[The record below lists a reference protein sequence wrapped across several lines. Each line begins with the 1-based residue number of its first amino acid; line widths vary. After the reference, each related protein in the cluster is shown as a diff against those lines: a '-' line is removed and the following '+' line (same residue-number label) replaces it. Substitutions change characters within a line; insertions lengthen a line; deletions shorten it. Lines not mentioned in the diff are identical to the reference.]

1 MSTLSLSV
9 RDHRQVTA
17 SPFLCYDR
25 CLLRRLYLNI
35 RLWTWEGSP
44 FLSAILSCGA
54 LFSLRISAYGA
65 AGGKGAKNHNKRNHG
80 VFISAIFPL
89 EKGDVLYI
97 LVGHQGEDACPGVSR
112 PCATL
117 GKLGQEE
124 LTRVKKNN
132 INSWIYTCEACRCN
146 LRYPS
151 SFLMQRNPETHKI
164 CRGWS
169 SVIEDSRQDGSV
181 EWAGGGGGGGG
192 ATYIFKVTEQAVLL
206 LHFYR

>member
-1 MSTLSLSV
+1 MSTLSFSV
-9 RDHRQVTA
+9 REHRQVTV

-25 CLLRRLYLNI
+25 CLLKHLYPNI

-44 FLSAILSCGA
+44 FPSVFFSCGA
-54 LFSLRISAYGA
+54 LLSLRISAYGA

-117 GKLGQEE
+117 GKLGQEQ
-124 LTRVKKNN
+124 LIRVKNNN
-132 INSWIYTCEACRCN
+132 INAWDLHSGR
-146 LRYPS
+146 
-151 SFLMQRNPETHKI
+151 
-164 CRGWS
+164 
-169 SVIEDSRQDGSV
+169 
-181 EWAGGGGGGGG
+181 
-192 ATYIFKVTEQAVLL
+192 LL
-206 LHFYR
+206 LSSEISLFFSDAAKSRNSQNLSRRVVSNRRQPTRWQHRMGWGGRRRRGSHLHL